1 MFDFD
6 ETQRAIA
13 EALRDYCRREIEPL
27 VPRLEAGEASPYDV
41 MRDFARAFGL
51 DEMIGGPLRSKA
63 APGCVEVRTGAVTR
77 RAARL
82 SVTPRS
88 SRSLPWSWRA

>member
-6 ETQRAIA
+6 ETHRAIA

-27 VPRLEAGEASPYDV
+27 VPRLEAGEASPCDV

-51 DEMIGGPLRSKA
+51 DEMIGTSKKPRDA
-63 APGCVEVRTGAVTR
+63 CASGASTCC
-77 RAARL
+77 L
-82 SVTPRS
+82 CNS
-88 SRSLPWSWRA
+88 SWPEGTEEQNA

>member
-6 ETQRAIA
+6 ETHRAIA

-27 VPRLEAGEASPYDV
+27 VPRLEAGEASPCDV

-51 DEMIGGPLRSKA
+51 DEMIG
-63 APGCVEVRTGAVTR
+63 T
-77 RAARL
+77 
-82 SVTPRS
+82 
-88 SRSLPWSWRA
+88 SLGDPALFSIFANACNLFC